1 MLLLGSAAASAVATG
16 LATRYLRQRA
26 ILDHPNERSS
36 HAVPT
41 PRGGGWGILAVLV
54 PAWTAL
60 GVGPGVLAGVVLLAA
75 VSWIDDR
82 RSLPAGPRLL
92 VQAAAIAAGLMTL
105 GDGMPGLQG
114 WGLQGWV
121 FQGWL
126 PAWADR
132 GLTGLCWLWFTNL
145 FNFMDG
151 IDGIAGSEAVSVAG
165 GLALAAGLAGT
176 ATALI
181 EPSLA
186 VAGAAAGFLVWNW
199 QPAKVFMGDVGSI
212 PLGYGLGWLLFSA
225 AGAGLWQAALLLPLV
240 FVADASFT
248 LARRA
253 LAGKRILQAHREHAY
268 QRAVQGGWSHGRVV
282 RAVLAVNAGL
292 AGLALAAPQLG
303 WPLGWAA
310 LAAGAAAVF
319 VLLWCLHN
327 AVKRPLK

>member
-1 MLLLGSAAASAVATG
+1 MLLLGAAAASAAATG
-16 LATRYLRQRA
+16 LVTRTLRQRA

-54 PAWTAL
+54 PAWAAL
-60 GVGPGVLAGVVLLAA
+60 GVAPGVLAGVVLLAA

-92 VQAAAIAAGLMTL
+92 AQAVAIAAGLTAL
-105 GDGMPGLQG
+105 GDGTL
-114 WGLQGWV
+114 V

-126 PAWADR
+126 PSWADR
-132 GLTGLCWLWFTNL
+132 GLTALCWLWFTNL

-165 GLALAAGLAGT
+165 GLALAAGLTEAGL
-176 ATALI
+176 AGAAPQLV
-181 EPSLA
+181 EPSLV

-212 PLGYGLGWLLFSA
+212 PLGFGLGWLLFSA
-225 AGAGLWQAALLLPLV
+225 AGAGLWPAALLLPLV

-268 QRAVQGGWSHGRVV
+268 QRAVQGGWSHARVV
-282 RAVLAVNAGL
+282 CAVLAVNAGL
-292 AGLALAAPQLG
+292 IGLALAAPR
-303 WPLGWAA
+303 LGWAA
-310 LAAGAAAVF
+310 VAAGAAAVL
-319 VLLWCLHN
+319 VLLWCLHG
-327 AVKRPLK
+327 AVKRPSK